1 MRTPPRLIAAAASLA
16 VSLAWASAARADAS
30 SWVYIGGGAVALKQG
45 TTIPDYAVSGAM
57 QIDVGVGTTPEA
69 PFIAGGLFRLTPM
82 FTSGV
87 DMGLL
92 ARGATRGFQQG
103 GFGVALDAGG
113 YLRVWGPGSVGF
125 QGGLTIGAPLGLTL
139 ALMGSVGS
147 DSARSFGATLGIDFL
162 RLTVYR
168 KTMLEAWP
176 NPLPSQELSSH
187 DGYSRGRF

>member
-1 MRTPPRLIAAAASLA
+1 VRTLTRLLAAAASLA
-16 VSLAWASAARADAS
+16 IPLAWAAPARADAS
-30 SWVYIGGGAVALKQG
+30 SWMFFGGGAVALKQG
-45 TTIPDYAVSGAM
+45 TSIPDYAVSGAL

-87 DMGLL
+87 DMSLL

-103 GFGVALDAGG
+103 GFGVAFDAGG

-139 ALMGSVGS
+139 ALVGSVGS
-147 DSARSFGATLGIDFL
+147 DSARSFGAVAGIDFL

-168 KTMLEAWP
+168 KTMLDAWP
-176 NPLPSQELSSH
+176 NPLPSQELSSRE
-187 DGYSRGRF
+187 GYGRVRF